1 MHKRQLPI
9 LFAFVAGLIP
19 ILSSVFT
26 SPDDF
31 LQVQLTDR
39 LERWMI
45 IIAGFAILLG
55 VVNVFQVNLKKIEK
69 RQKGWPYGLVL
80 LLCLTGTA
88 IVGLNQAF
96 QRIDVG
102 TLWTVTTEFGSE
114 SYFEWVQRAMF
125 RPLQAT
131 MFSLLAFYVASA
143 AFRAFRVRNVEASI
157 LLGAAMIVML
167 GVNPYGIKLFGWVPS
182 MGPIPGGQ
190 EFMPWLTNWLM
201 TIPNTAAQRGIIIG
215 AALGA
220 ASMSLRVLLGI
231 ERSYLGIRRGE

>member
-1 MHKRQLPI
+1 ML
-9 LFAFVAGLIP
+9 AFIAGVIP

-26 SPDDF
+26 TPNDF

-55 VVNVFQVNLKKIEK
+55 VINVFQVNLKKIEK

-80 LLCLTGTA
+80 LLCLVGTA
-88 IVGLNQAF
+88 IVGLNQGFA
-96 QRIDVG
+96 RIDVG
-102 TLWTVTTEFGSE
+102 QVWQVLGTETA
-114 SYFEWVQRAMF
+114 FEWVQRAMF
-125 RPLQAT
+125 KPLQAT

-167 GVNPYGIKLFGWVPS
+167 GVNPYGIKLFAWVPS
-182 MGPIPGGQ
+182 MGPIPGKE

-201 TIPNTAAQRGIIIG
+201 TVPNAAAQRGIIIG